1 MEPQRRISYDRDWP
15 ISLRENATG
24 VVLYQHDQ
32 VIMIR
37 AQDVRDMA
45 LALAECV
52 RQLVPCEAD

>member
-1 MEPQRRISYDRDWP
+1 
-15 ISLRENATG
+15 
-24 VVLYQHDQ
+24 
-32 VIMIR
+32 MIR